1 MTISSEIQEVI
12 ELCQS
17 LGIPEYTEYLDDED
31 MIIIAM
37 SKWKSWIKE
46 NKEEIYA
53 DIHEGEEYANN
64 S

>member
-17 LGIPEYTEYLDDED
+17 LEIPEYTEYLDDED
-31 MIIIAM
+31 MIIIAIT
-37 SKWKSWIKE
+37 KWKTWIKE

-53 DIHEGEEYANN
+53 DIHEGEEDADN

>member
-31 MIIIAM
+31 MIIIAIT
-37 SKWKSWIKE
+37 KWKTWIKE

-53 DIHEGEEYANN
+53 DIHEGEEDADN